1 MNNNFDIVHDSDFRT
16 SNIILD
22 STLKMMVKTGLSRPT
37 KHKEII
43 GLQDLQLINAY
54 LNNAKNPVL
63 LRLRVWFNL
72 AIHFVSRG
80 LEFHHQLNLNS
91 FDFHVDAEGDEYAT
105 INHETQQTNIQGGLM
120 CEEAPADK
128 LFYGNAV
135 DQNVCPLASLKMFI
149 SKTDPNAK
157 SLFNR
162 CIKDLNVN
170 DAVWY
175 TCQSL
180 AKRTYIGFMTDLCKQ
195 AKCSKIYTAHCLRA
209 TAIQTMN
216 DAGHEHRNIMFMT
229 GHNNE
234 V

>member
-1 MNNNFDIVHDSDFRT
+1 MLDEHAQVYHKNTLKNVRAALNRHIKNLNRNFDIVHDSDFRT

-54 LNNAKNPVL
+54 LNDNPKNLVL

-72 AIHFVSRG
+72 AMHFVSRG

-105 INHETQQTNIQGGLM
+105 INHETQQNNIHGGIM
-120 CEEAPADK
+120 CEDAPADN

-135 DQNVCPLASLKMFI
+135 IRMF
-149 SKTDPNAK
+149 A
-157 SLFNR
+157 LWH
-162 CIKDLNVN
+162 L
-170 DAVWY
+170 
-175 TCQSL
+175 
-180 AKRTYIGFMTDLCKQ
+180 
-195 AKCSKIYTAHCLRA
+195 
-209 TAIQTMN
+209 
-216 DAGHEHRNIMFMT
+216 
-229 GHNNE
+229 
-234 V
+234 

>member
-1 MNNNFDIVHDSDFRT
+1 MLPFHLITFLSSFQSGVWKNLGLSLILTTEKAELNEKLRHFMRRQNLKLMKREHNLCNMNTPRCIIKNTLTNFRAALNRNKDLNRNFDIVHDSDFRT

-43 GLQDLQLINAY
+43 GLQDLQLINGY
-54 LNNAKNPVL
+54 LNKIAKNPVL

-105 INHETQQTNIQGGLM
+105 INYETQQQNIQGRIM

-128 LFYGNAV
+128 FM
-135 DQNVCPLASLKMFI
+135 KMFI

-157 SLFNR
+157 
-162 CIKDLNVN
+162 
-170 DAVWY
+170 
-175 TCQSL
+175 
-180 AKRTYIGFMTDLCKQ
+180 
-195 AKCSKIYTAHCLRA
+195 
-209 TAIQTMN
+209 
-216 DAGHEHRNIMFMT
+216 
-229 GHNNE
+229 
-234 V
+234 

>member
-1 MNNNFDIVHDSDFRT
+1 MLDEHAQVYHKNTLKNVRAALNRHIKDLNRNFDIVHDSDFRT

-43 GLQDLQLINAY
+43 GLQNLQLINAY
-54 LNNAKNPVL
+54 LNDNPKNPVL

-105 INHETQQTNIQGGLM
+105 INHETQQKNIQGGIM

-128 LFYGNAV
+128 FVYGNAV
-135 DQNVCPLASLKMFI
+135 DQNACPLASLKMFI
-149 SKTDPNAK
+149 SKTDPNVK

-175 TCQSL
+175 TCQPL
-180 AKRTYIGFMTDLCKQ
+180 AKRTYSGFMTDFER
-195 AKCSKIYTAHCLRA
+195 T
-209 TAIQTMN
+209 
-216 DAGHEHRNIMFMT
+216 
-229 GHNNE
+229 
-234 V
+234 